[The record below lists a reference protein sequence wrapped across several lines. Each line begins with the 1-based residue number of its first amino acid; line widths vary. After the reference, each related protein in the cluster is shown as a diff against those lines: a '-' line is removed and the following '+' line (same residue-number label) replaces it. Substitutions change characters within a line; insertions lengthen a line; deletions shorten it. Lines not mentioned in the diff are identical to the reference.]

1 MPHADRST
9 APQQPVV
16 IQPNVQQPN
25 VQQPNVQQPN
35 VQQPSRSGRIPATRR
50 VFGGPATR
58 RTFLATAAHSAA
70 AASLSGTLLSGRIIP
85 HVHAAGTE
93 EIRVALIGC
102 GGRGGGAAVDALSV
116 PGAPIKVVA
125 MADVFRDRADIVKR
139 SLGEQFKE
147 RVDVPEERIFIG
159 MSGYKQA
166 IDCLRPGDIAL
177 FATPPAFRALHFE
190 YAIEKGVHSFMEKP
204 VSVDG
209 PTTKRVIALAAKAN
223 EKNLKVGV
231 GLMCRHCDRRRELLD
246 RLQNGEAGELISF
259 HGYREHNP
267 PHNLD
272 LAPGPQGMSE
282 LLWQIRR
289 FHNFLWAS
297 GGIFSDYCVH
307 HIDEVCWMKG
317 AWPVQAV
324 AIGARQFRGKIDD
337 QNFDNY
343 GIEYTFEDGA
353 KFFYSCQ
360 VMKDCD
366 SKFGLWGQGSKGAF
380 AISTKGH
387 SPARCAIYKNQR
399 VDKDNVAWAAE
410 QPEPNPYRREWEHL
424 VAAIIADEPYN
435 EAVRGAEASLVTAMG
450 RFAAH
455 TGKPVTYDEMLNCSD
470 DLTAGVDSLTDS
482 SPAPLTADSEGRY
495 PVPMPGKFK
504 YEYRD

>member
-1 MPHADRST
+1 MTFPGSISPDSNHSRELAHDGR
-9 APQQPVV
+9 VV
-16 IQPNVQQPN
+16 
-25 VQQPNVQQPN
+25 
-35 VQQPSRSGRIPATRR
+35 SGRATRR
-50 VFGGPATR
+50 RFLGNVAQATGA
-58 RTFLATAAHSAA
+58 AT
-70 AASLSGTLLSGRIIP
+70 LSGTLLSGFSIP
-85 HVHAAGTE
+85 AVHAAGTD

-125 MADVFRDRADIVKR
+125 MADVFRDRVDIVKR

-147 RVDVPEERIFIG
+147 RIDVPDERMFIG
-159 MSGYKQA
+159 FEGYKQA

-177 FATPPAFRALHFE
+177 FATPPAFRAPQFA
-190 YAIEKGVHSFMEKP
+190 YAIEKGVHTFMEKP

-209 PTTKRVIALAAKAN
+209 PSTKRVIELAAKAA

-231 GLMCRHCDRRRELLD
+231 GLMCRHCDRRIELLE
-246 RLQNGEAGELISF
+246 RLRNGEAGELMSF
-259 HGYREHNP
+259 YGYREHDP

-272 LAPGPQGMSE
+272 LAPGPNGMNE
-282 LLWQIRR
+282 LLWQIKR

-317 AWPVQAV
+317 AWPVKAV
-324 AIGARQFRGKIDD
+324 AIGARQLRGKIDD

-343 GIEYTFEDGA
+343 GVEYEFEDGTR
-353 KFFYSCQ
+353 FFYTCQ
-360 VMKDCD
+360 VMKRCD
-366 SKFGLWGQGSKGAF
+366 NKFGLWGQGTKGAF
-380 AISTKGH
+380 AISTSGH
-387 SPARCAIYKNQR
+387 SPAKCAIFKDQR
-399 VDKDNVAWAAE
+399 VDKDNVLWAAE

-455 TGKPVTYDEMLNCSD
+455 TGRPVTYDEMLNCAD
-470 DLTAGVDSLTDS
+470 DLTAGVDSLVDG
-482 SPAPLTADSEGRY
+482 SPAILVADSEGRY
-495 PVPMPGKFK
+495 PVPMPGKYK

>member
-1 MPHADRST
+1 MNQSQPKSAPSAT
-9 APQQPVV
+9 AGQPA
-16 IQPNVQQPN
+16 
-25 VQQPNVQQPN
+25 
-35 VQQPSRSGRIPATRR
+35 GLPA
-50 VFGGPATR
+50 GASATR
-58 RTFLATAAHSAA
+58 RTFLGAASLGAATAAW
-70 AASLSGTLLSGRIIP
+70 GTLLGGRAIP
-85 HVHAAGTE
+85 PVHAAGSD
-93 EIRVALIGC
+93 EIRFALIGC

-116 PGAPIKVVA
+116 PGGRTKLVA

-139 SLGEQFKE
+139 SVTEQFKE

-159 MSGYKQA
+159 FNAYKQA

-177 FATPPAFRALHFE
+177 FATPPAFRAPQFA
-190 YAIEKGVHSFMEKP
+190 YAIEKGVHTFMEKP

-209 PTTKRVIALAAKAN
+209 PTTKRVIALAKQADA
-223 EKNLKVGV
+223 KNLKVGV
-231 GLMCRHCDRRRELLD
+231 GLMCRHCDRRAELLE
-246 RLQNGEAGELISF
+246 RLRAGEAGELIAF

-272 LAPGPQGMSE
+272 LFPGPQGTSE
-282 LLWQIRR
+282 LLWQIKR

-317 AWPVQAV
+317 AWPVRAE
-324 AIGARQFRGKIDD
+324 AIGARQLRGKIDD

-343 GIEYTFEDGA
+343 GIEYTFDDGA
-353 KFFYSCQ
+353 KFFYTCQ

-366 SKFGLWGQGSKGAF
+366 NKFGLWGQGSKSAF
-380 AISTKGH
+380 AISTSGH

-399 VDKDNVAWAAE
+399 VDKDNVAWAAA

-424 VAAIIADEPYN
+424 VAAIVEGKPYN
-435 EAVRGAEASLVTAMG
+435 EAERGAQASLATAMG

-455 TGKPVTYDEMLNCSD
+455 TGKPVTFAEMLECPD
-470 DLTAGVDSLTDS
+470 DLTAGVDSLTDG
-482 SPAPLTADSEGRY
+482 SPAPLVADADGRY
-495 PVPMPGKFK
+495 PVPQPGKYK
-504 YEYRD
+504 YEYRN